1 MTTYKHCIE
10 RALAAILI
18 VGGTSS
24 FTAAPSSAVWHAH
37 AGRTLNGAATARLH
51 LIKAEGSQLIEEGQ
65 VTGALAGTAHGT
77 FHAGAV
83 FVGAIT
89 IHTRGGSISGEGRAI
104 PSGSGRYQ
112 SFRGLFQATGGSG
125 LYTHVSGRAGLYG
138 VLDRRHDSVVIQTT
152 GRLTY

>member
-1 MTTYKHCIE
+1 MTRHIRCIG
-10 RALAAILI
+10 RALATILI
-18 VGGTSS
+18 AGGISIS
-24 FTAAPSSAVWHAH
+24 MSVPSGAVWRAK
-37 AGRTLNGAATARLH
+37 AARTLNGAATARLH
-51 LIKAEGSQLIEEGQ
+51 LIKAEGSQLIEEGR

-77 FHAGAV
+77 FHTGAV